1 MFRGAAT
8 AILLGISLV
17 PASLAHGQ
25 TMTPSTYLT
34 TRMKNSAF
42 DNHLGAIY
50 HQRKIQTAS
59 SRINVHIPAVYV
71 YDPSGVLV
79 YAGFDPNQNA
89 VFLGHLPQSAK
100 GLQKVDG
107 LLERDEV
114 FDAIPDFSSARQRI
128 EQAHHYLVFALTNF
142 PSFMQEAQ
150 QDNAVRQLGEKS
162 TAANSRTIRID
173 VLQVSLEMK

>member
-71 YDPSGVLV
+71 YDPAGVLV

-100 GLQKVDG
+100 GLQKVD
-107 LLERDEV
+107 
-114 FDAIPDFSSARQRI
+114 
-128 EQAHHYLVFALTNF
+128 
-142 PSFMQEAQ
+142 
-150 QDNAVRQLGEKS
+150 VR
-162 TAANSRTIRID
+162 
-173 VLQVSLEMK
+173 